1 MKLDKVIESR
11 KSVRKY
17 NSKTPS
23 WKKIIEAI
31 DAARHSPSAGGIHSL
46 KFIIVDDSEKIQ
58 KLTKACDQNFINSA
72 QYVVVA
78 CSTTSLMENS
88 YGNRGERYLRQQA
101 GAGIQNFLLKLTE
114 FKLATCWVGHFL
126 DTQIKKILGIPKD
139 VNVEALF
146 PIGFE
151 GEKKKPSK
159 KVSCFASNTAGH
171 YPILYCR
178 IVTNIRF
185 NSCSTTGPS
194 YSPAWADEPL

>member
-159 KVSCFASNTAGH
+159 KIDLDAM
-171 YPILYCR
+171 LYFNEYVNKKMKSPRR
-178 IVTNIRF
+178 I
-185 NSCSTTGPS
+185 
-194 YSPAWADEPL
+194 D